1 MDQFEHLGAFRVS
14 CPAGCEPIHPVS
26 RRPSS
31 SAYLEEFSGVAALL
45 LLVEKCEES
54 EVSEL
59 RSGVTNAASHRK
71 GYVSSRIS
79 LMPGSDWACMFV
91 EIKNKTQDA
100 AGLAR
105 AVARKNTG

>member
-1 MDQFEHLGAFRVS
+1 MDYLSILALSGFVA
-14 CPAGCEPIHPVS
+14 AGCEPVHLVS
-26 RRPSS
+26 GRPSS

-79 LMPGSDWACMFV
+79 LMPGSDWARWP
-91 EIKNKTQDA
+91 N
-100 AGLAR
+100 
-105 AVARKNTG
+105 